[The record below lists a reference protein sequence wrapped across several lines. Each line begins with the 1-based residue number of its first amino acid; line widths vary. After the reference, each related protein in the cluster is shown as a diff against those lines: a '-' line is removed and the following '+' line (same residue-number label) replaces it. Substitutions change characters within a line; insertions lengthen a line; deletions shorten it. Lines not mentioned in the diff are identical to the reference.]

1 MLHFDLHILTFQV
14 PLVIFKREKE
24 IARKLEFDGLWIA
37 EQPDDDIKALW
48 DKIVL
53 STSSFP
59 DSYWD
64 KFIKKKVRIPLL
76 MNHTMYTVNVPKFQM
91 IFFFYS
97 QLKSWSSKMLFRI
110 ANRED
115 HYQTASEE
123 AV

>member
-1 MLHFDLHILTFQV
+1 MLLWLNFTYVILLYCDLHILPFQV

-64 KFIKKKVRIPLL
+64 KFIKKKVRIPLVIKQ
-76 MNHTMYTVNVPKFQM
+76 TIYFP
-91 IFFFYS
+91 I
-97 QLKSWSSKMLFRI
+97 
-110 ANRED
+110 NRPQCEK
-115 HYQTASEE
+115 TCLL
-123 AV
+123 VF